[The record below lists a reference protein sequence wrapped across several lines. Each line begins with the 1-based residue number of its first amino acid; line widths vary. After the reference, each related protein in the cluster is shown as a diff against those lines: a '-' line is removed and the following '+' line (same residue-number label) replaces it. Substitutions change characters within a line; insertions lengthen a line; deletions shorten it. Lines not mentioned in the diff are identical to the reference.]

1 MRAFSLLFPASLLLL
16 ASSTVAQTMPYP
28 QVAAEPI
35 STVQVTAPAKHAWI
49 RPAQARLIGG
59 AYDMS
64 NGWYLRVTTAARHID
79 ATIDQQAPMRL
90 VPVSRYKFVSN
101 DGNVIMEFAKGSSG
115 DDMVMSYRP
124 SPRMAW
130 VVVGSAPL
138 AQR

>member
-1 MRAFSLLFPASLLLL
+1 MRALSLLLPASLLLI
-16 ASSTVAQTMPYP
+16 ASSTGAQTTPYP
-28 QVAAEPI
+28 QPDPSAA
-35 STVQVTAPAKHAWI
+35 STVEVTAPARRAWV

-64 NGWYLRVTTAARHID
+64 NGWYLRVNTAAHHID
-79 ATIDQQAPMRL
+79 ATIDKQAPMRL
-90 VPVSRYKFVSN
+90 IPVSRYKFVTG

-130 VVVGSAPL
+130 IVVGSAPL

>member
-1 MRAFSLLFPASLLLL
+1 MRALSLLLPASLLVV
-16 ASSTVAQTMPYP
+16 ASSAGAQTTPYP
-28 QVAAEPI
+28 QPVAETI
-35 STVQVTAPAKHAWI
+35 STVQVVASARHAWI
-49 RPAQARLIGG
+49 RPAQARQIGG

-64 NGWYLRVTTAARHID
+64 NGWYLEVETASRHID
-79 ATIDQQAPMRL
+79 ATIDKQPPMRL
-90 VPVSRYKFVSN
+90 VPVSRYKFVSG

-130 VVVGSAPL
+130 IVVGSAPL

>member
-1 MRAFSLLFPASLLLL
+1 MRALSLLLPASLLVV
-16 ASSTVAQTMPYP
+16 ASSTGAQTTPYP
-28 QVAAEPI
+28 QPLAQST
-35 STVQVTAPAKHAWI
+35 STVQVTAPSRHAWI

-64 NGWYLRVTTAARHID
+64 NGWYLRVETAARHID
-79 ATIDQQAPMRL
+79 ARIDNQPPMRL
-90 VPVSRYKFVSN
+90 VPISRYKFASG

-130 VVVGSAPL
+130 ITVGSAPL